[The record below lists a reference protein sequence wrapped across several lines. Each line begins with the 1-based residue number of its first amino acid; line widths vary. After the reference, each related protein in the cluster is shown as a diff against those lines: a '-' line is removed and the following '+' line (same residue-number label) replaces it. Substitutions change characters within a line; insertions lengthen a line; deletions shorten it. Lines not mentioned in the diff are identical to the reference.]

1 MSLGLKGPG
10 VQKSLIIG
18 VVMVRYIFLPL
29 IGIAIVKGALH
40 LGLVH
45 ADPLYLFILLLQYS
59 LPPAMNI
66 GKRKL
71 RSDSIGSFFCR
82 I

>member
-1 MSLGLKGPG
+1 MVLSGLKGSGIQP
-10 VQKSLIIG
+10 SLIIG
-18 VVMVRYIFLPL
+18 VVVVRYILLPIMG
-29 IGIAIVKGALH
+29 IGIVKGALH

-66 GKRKL
+66 GKVKN
-71 RSDSIGSFFCR
+71 
-82 I
+82 